1 MSIFIFE
8 GSVRIIN
15 YSPLALKNRK
25 FGLGLNS
32 FLLNLRARHFL
43 EVAHFE

>member
-1 MSIFIFE
+1 MSIFIVE

-15 YSPLALKNRK
+15 YSPLAVKNRK
-25 FGLGLNS
+25 FGLGLSS
-32 FLLNLRARHFL
+32 FLLNRGAQHFL